1 MIHPPRRV
9 DMIPAMSEQSSEQRG
24 AEPDGASPPAS
35 SETRAANPPIQPG
48 ERERAEF
55 RGEAIAVRSIIGGGL
70 MGLANIVPGISGGTM
85 LLATGIYP
93 QFISAVAEVSTF
105 RFRRTSIMV
114 LLCVA
119 GAAIAAIAGFAK
131 LFGEAVVDHR
141 WVMYSVFIG
150 LTLGGV
156 PLIYRMVRPAGAMVY
171 FFALIGLLAMTAL
184 TFMLPG
190 ADSGDEAGRAYLM
203 LLLAGLVAGS
213 AMILPGLS
221 GSYLLLILG
230 QYIVIVTTISAAVDA
245 VRNLNLRELIDA
257 MHVFVPVGIGAVVGV
272 VGVSNLV
279 KLLLVKFERAT
290 LGFLLGLLLGAVI
303 GLWPF
308 QEPVRPEVGDVIKGV
323 VLETEVMIEEIPPSE
338 YPEAFFTPTPAQ
350 VAGSII
356 LILVGFGISAGI
368 ARLGRDRSGNSVPSS

>member
-1 MIHPPRRV
+1 MIS
-9 DMIPAMSEQSSEQRG
+9 AMSERSSERRG
-24 AEPDGASPPAS
+24 VEPDAASPTNSA
-35 SETRAANPPIQPG
+35 ETPTTPPPIEPG

-55 RGEAIAVRSIIGGGL
+55 RGESIAVRSIIGGGL
-70 MGLANIVPGISGGTM
+70 MGLANVVPGISGGTM

-93 QFISAVAEVSTF
+93 QFISAVAEVSTL

-114 LLCVA
+114 LLCVV
-119 GAAIAAIAGFAK
+119 GAAMAAIAGFAK

-141 WVMYSVFIG
+141 WIMYSVFIG

-156 PLIYRMVRPAGAMVY
+156 PLIYRMVRPAGATVY
-171 FFALIGLLAMTAL
+171 FFAAVGLLAMASL

-190 ADSGDEAGRAYLM
+190 AEAGDEAGRAYLM
-203 LLLAGLVAGS
+203 LFLAGLVAGS

-245 VRNLNLRELIDA
+245 VGNLNLRELVDA

-308 QEPVRPEVGDVIKGV
+308 QEPARPVVGDVVKGV
-323 VLETEVMIEEIPPSE
+323 VLETELMIEELPPSE
-338 YPEAFFTPTPAQ
+338 FPEAFFTPTSGQ
-350 VAGSII
+350 VAGSIT

-368 ARLGRDRSGNSVPSS
+368 ARLGRDRSGNGARAPRTG

>member
-1 MIHPPRRV
+1 
-9 DMIPAMSEQSSEQRG
+9 
-24 AEPDGASPPAS
+24 
-35 SETRAANPPIQPG
+35 
-48 ERERAEF
+48 
-55 RGEAIAVRSIIGGGL
+55 
-70 MGLANIVPGISGGTM
+70 
-85 LLATGIYP
+85 
-93 QFISAVAEVSTF
+93 
-105 RFRRTSIMV
+105 
-114 LLCVA
+114 
-119 GAAIAAIAGFAK
+119 
-131 LFGEAVVDHR
+131 
-141 WVMYSVFIG
+141 
-150 LTLGGV
+150 
-156 PLIYRMVRPAGAMVY
+156 
-171 FFALIGLLAMTAL
+171 MTAL

-368 ARLGRDRSGNSVPSS
+368 ARLGRDRSGNSVPSSRTG